1 MIMRL
6 TKPALT
12 LFFTG
17 TLGYASS
24 LAVYQDYSFY
34 TYTPQINFIGFTQNV
49 DAKCDGSTLSLVPML
64 NCPTSSRLCQ
74 VLSTAES
81 TKETLNVVTANTKV
95 LEQFISLPQPK
106 SINAKTWIASAKLLG
121 KEEATLAKKKLYLSK
136 KLQQEKML
144 FSKQAPSEEAK
155 ESAKSCAKNLE
166 LALPY
171 GQVSFST
178 SYEANIEEKVISVTQ
193 YLHITNASGVDIQA
207 DVANF
212 YYRSAKQYVQP
223 IHFSP
228 WIVSKYVPRP
238 KRMAKSKSRRL
249 FEEDSLPMMSMSME
263 SAVEAPLVEPVATY
277 EDAREYKINNL
288 TLPSSGV
295 PLDVKV
301 LTWKTALECEIKA
314 YPYANASA
322 FEVCSFTPKYQID
335 DNRWKVLTG
344 SEVINEK
351 AIGEY
356 REKSYDIYTKVDD
369 DIQIEREAIVQRER
383 ETGIF
388 GGTARK
394 KDGFTL
400 TLTNKSNKIKTL
412 TIVERIPTSS
422 TTEITSKLLS
432 ITSKKKVKY
441 TMLKNGEI
449 EMPITLAANESRKIE
464 VLFELSYDK
473 DIKVKY

>member
-1 MIMRL
+1 MRL
-6 TKPALT
+6 TKSALT

-24 LAVYQDYSFY
+24 LAVYQDNSFY
-34 TYTPQINFIGFTQNV
+34 SYTPKTNFIGFTQNV
-49 DAKCDGSTLSLVPML
+49 KAKCEGSTLSLVPML
-64 NCPTSSRLCQ
+64 NCPPASRLCQ
-74 VLSTAES
+74 VLSTVES
-81 TKETLNVVTANTKV
+81 TKEALNVVTANSKV

-106 SINAKTWIASAKLLG
+106 SIDAKRWINSAKLLG
-121 KEEATLAKKKLYLSK
+121 KEEARLAEKQIDLNK
-136 KLQQEKML
+136 KLQQEKMV
-144 FSKQAPSEEAK
+144 FSKQAPSQEAK
-155 ESAKSCAKNLE
+155 KSAKSCAKNLE
-166 LALPY
+166 LTLPY

-178 SYEANIEEKVISVTQ
+178 SYEANIEEKVLAVTQ
-193 YLHITNASGVDIQA
+193 YLHITNRSGIDIKA

-212 YYRSAKQYVQP
+212 YYRSAKQYVRP

-228 WIVSKYVPRP
+228 WIVSKVVPRP

-249 FEEDSLPMMSMSME
+249 FEEDSLPMMSMAME
-263 SAVEAPLVEPVATY
+263 EIEVPLVEPVATY

-301 LTWKTALECEIKA
+301 LTWETALACEIKA

-344 SEVINEK
+344 SEVINGK

-400 TLTNKSNKIKTL
+400 TLTNKANKIKTL

>member
-1 MIMRL
+1 MRL
-6 TKPALT
+6 MKSSLT

-24 LAVYQDYSFY
+24 LAVYQDNSFY
-34 TYTPQINFIGFTQNV
+34 SYTPKTNFIGFTQNV
-49 DAKCDGSTLSLVPML
+49 KAKCEGSTLSLVPML
-64 NCPTSSRLCQ
+64 NCPPASRLCQ
-74 VLSTAES
+74 VLSTVES
-81 TKETLNVVTANTKV
+81 TKEALNVVTANSKV

-106 SINAKTWIASAKLLG
+106 SIDAKRWINSAKLLG
-121 KEEATLAKKKLYLSK
+121 KEEARLAEKQIDLNK
-136 KLQQEKML
+136 KLQQEKMV
-144 FSKQAPSEEAK
+144 FSKQAPSQEAK
-155 ESAKSCAKNLE
+155 NSANSCAKNLE
-166 LALPY
+166 LTLPY
-171 GQVSFST
+171 GQISFST
-178 SYEANIEEKVISVTQ
+178 SYEANIEEKVVDVTQ
-193 YLHITNASGVDIQA
+193 YLHITNRSGIDIKA

-212 YYRSAKQYVQP
+212 YYRSAKQYVRP

-228 WIVSKYVPRP
+228 WIVSKVVPSP
-238 KRMAKSKSRRL
+238 KRISKSKSRRL
-249 FEEDSLPMMSMSME
+249 FEKDSLPMMSMAME
-263 SAVEAPLVEPVATY
+263 EMEAPSVEPVAIY

-301 LTWKTALECEIKA
+301 LTWETALECGIKA

-335 DNRWKVLTG
+335 DNRWKVLVG
-344 SEVINEK
+344 KEVINEK

-369 DIQIEREAIVQRER
+369 DIQIEREAIVERER

-400 TLTNKSNKIKTL
+400 TLTNKSNKTKTFS
-412 TIVERIPTSS
+412 IVERIPTSS
-422 TTEITSKLLS
+422 TSEITSKLLS
-432 ITSKKKVKY
+432 ITSKQKVTYK
-441 TMLKNGEI
+441 MLKNGEI
-449 EMPITLAANESRKIE
+449 ELPITLAANESRKIE

-473 DIKVKY
+473 DVKVKY